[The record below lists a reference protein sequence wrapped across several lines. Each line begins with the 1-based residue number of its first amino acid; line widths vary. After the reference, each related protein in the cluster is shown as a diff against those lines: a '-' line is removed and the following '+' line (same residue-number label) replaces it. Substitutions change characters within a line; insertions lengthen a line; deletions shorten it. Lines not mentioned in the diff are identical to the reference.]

1 MEVLK
6 AIFTILAF
14 VGALFFTA
22 KAIYHTYHVV
32 TNVTGKYS
40 GFFSALLL
48 LMPSQF
54 NEQGNKHRVALG
66 PTILALMACWLVLF
80 LTGAVSR

>member
-6 AIFTILAF
+6 QVLAISAF
-14 VGALFFTA
+14 VGTLFFTA

-40 GFFSALLL
+40 GFFGALLL

-54 NEQGNKHRVALG
+54 NEKGNKHRVALG
-66 PTILALMACWLVLF
+66 PAILALMACWLVLY
-80 LTGAVSR
+80 LTGAVAR

>member
-6 AIFTILAF
+6 IVLAISAF
-14 VGALFFTA
+14 VGALILTA
-22 KAIYHTYHVV
+22 KAIYHMYYVV

-40 GFFSALLL
+40 GLFGVLLL

-54 NEQGNKHRVALG
+54 NEKGNKHRVALG
-66 PTILALMACWLVLF
+66 PVLLGLMACWLVLY
-80 LTGAVSR
+80 LAGAVNK